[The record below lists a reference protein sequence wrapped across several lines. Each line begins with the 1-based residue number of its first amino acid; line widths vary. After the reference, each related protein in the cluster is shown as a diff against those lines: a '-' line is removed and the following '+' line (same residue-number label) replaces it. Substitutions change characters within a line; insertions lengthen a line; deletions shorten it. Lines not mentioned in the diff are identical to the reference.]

1 MSISSRA
8 SSEAEEIQ
16 RIAYELWQIDGEP
29 FGREGEHWERAR
41 RIFESRKA
49 FSGNGHDREARE
61 PEEAPRPTPD
71 MQDDLAP
78 DISDPS
84 MDRFARPL
92 QDLPGGDGGGR
103 GPARARGR
111 QVTRSRALAMPFS
124 S

>member
-1 MSISSRA
+1 MRRKDAMSISSSA

-16 RIAYELWQIDGEP
+16 RIAYELWQIDGESL
-29 FGREGEHWERAR
+29 GREGEHWERAR

-61 PEEAPRPTPD
+61 PEEAPRLTPD

-92 QDLPGGDGGGR
+92 QNLPGGR
-103 GPARARGR
+103 I
-111 QVTRSRALAMPFS
+111 
-124 S
+124 